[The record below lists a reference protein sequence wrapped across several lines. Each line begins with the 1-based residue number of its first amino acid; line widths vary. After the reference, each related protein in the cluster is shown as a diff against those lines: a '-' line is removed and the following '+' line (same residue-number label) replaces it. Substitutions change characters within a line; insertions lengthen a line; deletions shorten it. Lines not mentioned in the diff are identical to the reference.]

1 MEYIAIPL
9 NALMALCYNWTGSY
23 LMAIIVFT
31 LLTKVIL
38 FPISCWMQRESIK
51 MVQLTPDLNALKVKY
66 YGDKDTVA
74 EETQKIYKQKKYH
87 PIASTIPMIIQLVLL
102 MGVIAAVKA
111 MLGGDTTSIYAQI
124 PSQLGGVS
132 LLMPVAAG
140 VAALLLG
147 VGQNKLNPLQKE
159 QSKREQW
166 MTNGLSI
173 LISLSLGAFVT
184 VGVCVYW
191 IASNLFSILNQAALN
206 LVIRPAKYIDYDALH
221 KSQKE
226 LESINAMSAGVSKE
240 DKKREKADYKR
251 FFSVANKHL
260 VFYSESSG
268 FYKYYRATIAY
279 LLSHTNI
286 IVHYVTSDP
295 ADQVFEVA
303 KTQPR
308 IRPYYIGE
316 KKLITL
322 FMKMDA
328 DMVIMTMP
336 DLQNFHIKRSY
347 VRKDVEY
354 VYVPHG
360 LDSLNL
366 TMRTGSV
373 DHYDA
378 VLCVGPNQK
387 EEIRKTEEV
396 YNLPSKK
403 LVECGY
409 MLLDDMR
416 AGFSEK
422 VNCSERPVILIAPSW
437 QEANIMDSCID
448 ELLTSLRHT
457 GYRIIVRPH
466 PQYVKHREAQLNDLK
481 ARYAGTPQVEIQT
494 DFASN
499 STVFRADLLI
509 TDWSG
514 IAYEYAYTTCRP
526 VLFVNTPMKVMNP
539 EYERIGV
546 VPINISI
553 RKEIGREIALEDV
566 GQVNTVVEEMIARR
580 GEYQERIRKLA
591 CQNVYNLGQSAQCSA
606 KFILS
611 ELNKKKGN
619 TQSAGASE
627 KV

>member
-1 MEYIAIPL
+1 MDYITIPL
-9 NALMALCYNWTGSY
+9 NALMALCYSWTGSY
-23 LMAIIVFT
+23 LLAIVVFT

-51 MVQLTPDLNALKVKY
+51 MVQLTPDLNALKIRY
-66 YGDKDTVA
+66 YGDKDTIA
-74 EETQKIYKQKKYH
+74 EETQKLYKQKKYH
-87 PIASTIPMIIQLVLL
+87 PIASTIPMVIQLVLL

-147 VGQNKLNPLQKE
+147 IGQNKLNPLQKE

-191 IASNLFSILNQAALN
+191 IASNIFSILNQAALN

-221 KSQKE
+221 ESQKE

-295 ADQVFEVA
+295 ADQIFEVA
-303 KTQPR
+303 KNQSR

-328 DMVIMTMP
+328 DIVIMTMP

-387 EEIRKTEEV
+387 EEIKKTEEV
-396 YNLPSKK
+396 YNLPPKK

-422 VNCSERPVILIAPSW
+422 ADCSEQPVILIAPSW

-448 ELLTSLRHT
+448 ELLTSLQYT
-457 GYRIIVRPH
+457 GYHIVVRPH

-494 DFASN
+494 NFASN
-499 STVFRADLLI
+499 STVFQADLLI

-553 RKEIGREIALEDV
+553 RKEIGREIEPEDA
-566 GQVNTVVEEMIARR
+566 GQANIVVEEMIARR
-580 GEYQERIRKLA
+580 GEYQERIRNLA
-591 CQNVYNLGQSAQCSA
+591 CQNVYNLGQSAQCSG

-611 ELNKKKGN
+611 ELNKKRLD
-619 TQSAGASE
+619 T
-627 KV
+627 

>member
-51 MVQLTPDLNALKVKY
+51 MVQLTPDLNALKIKY

-74 EETQKIYKQKKYH
+74 EETQKLYKQKKYH

-132 LLMPVAAG
+132 LLMPVVAG

-147 VGQNKLNPLQKE
+147 IGQNKLNPLQKE

-448 ELLTSLRHT
+448 ELLTSLRRT

-553 RKEIGREIALEDV
+553 RKEIGREIEPEDV
-566 GQVNTVVEEMIARR
+566 GQANTVVEEMIARR

-591 CQNVYNLGQSAQCSA
+591 CQNVYNLGQSAQCSG

-619 TQSAGASE
+619 AQSAGASE
-627 KV
+627 KG

>member
-1 MEYIAIPL
+1 
-9 NALMALCYNWTGSY
+9 MALCYSWTGSY
-23 LMAIIVFT
+23 LLAIVVFT

-51 MVQLTPDLNALKVKY
+51 MVQLIPDLNALKIKH
-66 YGDKDTVA
+66 YGDKDTIA
-74 EETQKIYKQKKYH
+74 EETQKLYKQKKYH
-87 PIASTIPMIIQLVLL
+87 PIASTIPMVIQLVLL

-147 VGQNKLNPLQKE
+147 IGQNKLNPLQKE

-184 VGVCVYW
+184 VGVCAYW
-191 IASNLFSILNQAALN
+191 IASNIFSILNQAALN

-221 KSQKE
+221 ESQKE

-295 ADQVFEVA
+295 ADQIFEVA
-303 KTQPR
+303 KNQSR

-387 EEIRKTEEV
+387 EEIKKTEEV
-396 YNLPSKK
+396 YNLPPKK

-422 VNCSERPVILIAPSW
+422 ADCSEQPVILIAPSW

-448 ELLTSLRHT
+448 ELLTSLQYT
-457 GYRIIVRPH
+457 GYHIVVRPH

-481 ARYAGTPQVEIQT
+481 VRYAGTPQVEIQT
-494 DFASN
+494 NFASN
-499 STVFRADLLI
+499 STVFQADLLI

-553 RKEIGREIALEDV
+553 RKEIGREIEPEDA
-566 GQVNTVVEEMIARR
+566 GQANIVVEEMVARR

-591 CQNVYNLGQSAQCSA
+591 CQNVYNLGQSAQCSG

-611 ELNKKKGN
+611 ELNKKRLD
-619 TQSAGASE
+619 T
-627 KV
+627 

>member
-1 MEYIAIPL
+1 MDYITIPL
-9 NALMALCYNWTGSY
+9 NALMALCYSWTGSY
-23 LMAIIVFT
+23 LLAIVVFT

-51 MVQLTPDLNALKVKY
+51 MVQLIPDLNALKIKH
-66 YGDKDTVA
+66 YGDKDTIA
-74 EETQKIYKQKKYH
+74 EETQKLYKQKKYH
-87 PIASTIPMIIQLVLL
+87 PIASTIPMVIQLVLL

-147 VGQNKLNPLQKE
+147 IGQNRLNPLQKE

-184 VGVCVYW
+184 VGVCAYW
-191 IASNLFSILNQAALN
+191 IASNIFSILNQAALN

-221 KSQKE
+221 ESQKE

-295 ADQVFEVA
+295 ADQIFEVA
-303 KTQPR
+303 KNQSR

-387 EEIRKTEEV
+387 EEIKKTEEV
-396 YNLPSKK
+396 YNLPPKK

-422 VNCSERPVILIAPSW
+422 ADCSEQPVILIAPSW

-448 ELLTSLRHT
+448 ELLTSLQYT
-457 GYRIIVRPH
+457 GYHIVVRPH

-494 DFASN
+494 NFASN
-499 STVFRADLLI
+499 STVFQADLLI

-553 RKEIGREIALEDV
+553 RKEIGREIEPEDA
-566 GQVNTVVEEMIARR
+566 GQANIVVEEMVARR

-591 CQNVYNLGQSAQCSA
+591 CQNVYNLGQSAQCSG

-611 ELNKKKGN
+611 ELNKKRLD
-619 TQSAGASE
+619 T
-627 KV
+627 

>member
-1 MEYIAIPL
+1 MDYITIPL
-9 NALMALCYNWTGSY
+9 NALMALCYSWTGSY
-23 LMAIIVFT
+23 LLAIVVFT

-51 MVQLTPDLNALKVKY
+51 MVQLTPDLNALKIKY
-66 YGDKDTVA
+66 YGDKDTIA
-74 EETQKIYKQKKYH
+74 EETQKLYKQKKYH
-87 PIASTIPMIIQLVLL
+87 PIASTIPMVIQLVLL

-140 VAALLLG
+140 VAAWMLG
-147 VGQNKLNPLQKE
+147 IGQNKLNPLQKE

-184 VGVCVYW
+184 VGVCAYW
-191 IASNLFSILNQAALN
+191 IASNIFSILNQAALN

-221 KSQKE
+221 ESQKE

-268 FYKYYRATIAY
+268 FYKYYRATIEY
-279 LLSHTNI
+279 LITHSNVI
-286 IVHYVTSDP
+286 IHYVTSDP
-295 ADQVFEVA
+295 GDQIFKVA

-328 DMVIMTMP
+328 DIVVMTMP

-387 EEIRKTEEV
+387 EEIKKTEEV
-396 YNLPSKK
+396 YNLPPKK

-422 VNCSERPVILIAPSW
+422 ADCSEQPVILIAPSW

-448 ELLTSLRHT
+448 ELLTSLQYT
-457 GYRIIVRPH
+457 GYHIVVRPH

-494 DFASN
+494 NFASN
-499 STVFRADLLI
+499 STVFQADLLI

-553 RKEIGREIALEDV
+553 RKEIGREIEPEDA
-566 GQVNTVVEEMIARR
+566 GQANIVVEEMVARR

-591 CQNVYNLGQSAQCSA
+591 CQNVYNLGQSAQCSG

-611 ELNKKKGN
+611 ELNKKRLD
-619 TQSAGASE
+619 T
-627 KV
+627 

>member
-1 MEYIAIPL
+1 MHYITIPL
-9 NALMALCYNWTGSY
+9 NALMALCYSWTGSY
-23 LMAIIVFT
+23 LWAIVVFT

-51 MVQLTPDLNALKVKY
+51 MVQMMPELNALKIKY
-66 YGDKDTVA
+66 YGDKDTIA
-74 EETQKIYKQKKYH
+74 EETQKLYKQKKYH
-87 PIASTIPMIIQLVLL
+87 PIASTIPMLIQLVLL

-147 VGQNKLNPLQKE
+147 IGQNKLNPLQKE

-184 VGVCVYW
+184 VGVCAYW
-191 IASNLFSILNQAALN
+191 IASNIFSILNQAALN

-221 KSQKE
+221 ESQKE
-226 LESINAMSAGVSKE
+226 LESINAMSSGVSKE
-240 DKKREKADYKR
+240 DKKREKADYKC

-295 ADQVFEVA
+295 ADQIFEVA
-303 KTQPR
+303 KSQSR

-387 EEIRKTEEV
+387 EEIKKTEEV
-396 YNLPSKK
+396 YNLPPKK

-416 AGFSEK
+416 TGFSEK
-422 VNCSERPVILIAPSW
+422 ADCSEQSVILIAPSW

-448 ELLTSLRHT
+448 ELLTSLQYT
-457 GYRIIVRPH
+457 GYRIVVRPH

-481 ARYAGTPQVEIQT
+481 ARYAGAPQVEILT
-494 DFASN
+494 NFASN
-499 STVFRADLLI
+499 STVFQADLLI

-553 RKEIGREIALEDV
+553 RKEIGREIEPDDA
-566 GQVNTVVEEMIARR
+566 GQANIVVEEMVARR
-580 GEYQERIRKLA
+580 GEYQERIRNLA
-591 CQNVYNLGQSAQCSA
+591 CQNVYNLGQSAQCSG

-611 ELNKKKGN
+611 ELNKKRLD
-619 TQSAGASE
+619 T
-627 KV
+627 

>member
-1 MEYIAIPL
+1 MDYITIPL
-9 NALMALCYNWTGSY
+9 NALMALCYSWTGSY
-23 LMAIIVFT
+23 LLAIIVFT

-38 FPISCWMQRESIK
+38 FPVSCWMQRESIK
-51 MVQLTPDLNALKVKY
+51 MVQLTPDLNALKIKY
-66 YGDKDTVA
+66 YGDKDTIA
-74 EETQKIYKQKKYH
+74 EETQKLYKQKKYH
-87 PIASTIPMIIQLVLL
+87 PIASTIPMVIQLVLL

-147 VGQNKLNPLQKE
+147 IGQNKLNPLQKE

-184 VGVCVYW
+184 VGVCAYW
-191 IASNLFSILNQAALN
+191 IASNIFSILNQAALN

-221 KSQKE
+221 ESQKE
-226 LESINAMSAGVSKE
+226 LENINAMSAGVSKE

-295 ADQVFEVA
+295 ADQIFEVA
-303 KTQPR
+303 KSQSR

-354 VYVPHG
+354 IYVPHG

-387 EEIRKTEEV
+387 EEIKKTEEV
-396 YNLPSKK
+396 YNLPPKK

-416 AGFSEK
+416 TGFSEK
-422 VNCSERPVILIAPSW
+422 ADCSEQSVILIAPSW

-448 ELLTSLRHT
+448 ELLTSLQYT
-457 GYRIIVRPH
+457 GYHIVVRPH

-481 ARYAGTPQVEIQT
+481 ARYAGAPQVEIQT
-494 DFASN
+494 NFASN
-499 STVFRADLLI
+499 STVFQADLLI

-553 RKEIGREIALEDV
+553 RKEIGREIEPDDA
-566 GQVNTVVEEMIARR
+566 GQANIVVEEMVARR
-580 GEYQERIRKLA
+580 GEYQERIRNLA
-591 CQNVYNLGQSAQCSA
+591 CQNVYNLGQSAQCSG

-611 ELNKKKGN
+611 ELNKKRLD
-619 TQSAGASE
+619 T
-627 KV
+627 

>member
-1 MEYIAIPL
+1 MDYITIPL
-9 NALMALCYNWTGSY
+9 NALMALCYSWTGSY
-23 LMAIIVFT
+23 LLAIVVFT

-51 MVQLTPDLNALKVKY
+51 MVQLTPDLNALKIKY
-66 YGDKDTVA
+66 YGDKDTIA
-74 EETQKIYKQKKYH
+74 EETQKLYKQKKYH
-87 PIASTIPMIIQLVLL
+87 PIASTIPMVIQLVLL

-140 VAALLLG
+140 VAAWMLG

-184 VGVCVYW
+184 VGVCAYW

-295 ADQVFEVA
+295 ADQIFEVA
-303 KTQPR
+303 KNQSR

-387 EEIRKTEEV
+387 EEIKKTEEV
-396 YNLPSKK
+396 YNLPPKK

-422 VNCSERPVILIAPSW
+422 ADCSEQPVILIAPSW

-448 ELLTSLRHT
+448 ELLTSLQYT
-457 GYRIIVRPH
+457 GYHIVVRPH

-481 ARYAGTPQVEIQT
+481 ARYAGTTQVEIQT
-494 DFASN
+494 NFASN
-499 STVFRADLLI
+499 STVFQADLLI

-553 RKEIGREIALEDV
+553 RKEIGREIKPEDA
-566 GQVNTVVEEMIARR
+566 GQANIVVEEMIARR

-591 CQNVYNLGQSAQCSA
+591 CQNVYNLGQSAQCSG

-611 ELNKKKGN
+611 ELNKKRLD
-619 TQSAGASE
+619 T
-627 KV
+627 

>member
-1 MEYIAIPL
+1 MDYITIPL
-9 NALMALCYNWTGSY
+9 NALMALCYSWTGSY
-23 LMAIIVFT
+23 LLAIVVFT

-38 FPISCWMQRESIK
+38 FPVSCWMQRESIK
-51 MVQLTPDLNALKVKY
+51 MVQLTPDLNALKIKY
-66 YGDKDTVA
+66 YGDKDTIA
-74 EETQKIYKQKKYH
+74 EETQKLYKQKKYH
-87 PIASTIPMIIQLVLL
+87 PIASTIPMVIQLVLL

-147 VGQNKLNPLQKE
+147 IGQNKLNPLQKE

-191 IASNLFSILNQAALN
+191 IASNLFTILNQAALN

-295 ADQVFEVA
+295 ADQIFEVA
-303 KTQPR
+303 KNQSR

-387 EEIRKTEEV
+387 EEIKKTEEV
-396 YNLPSKK
+396 YNLPPKK

-422 VNCSERPVILIAPSW
+422 ADCSEQPVILIAPSW

-448 ELLTSLRHT
+448 ELLTSLQYT
-457 GYRIIVRPH
+457 GYHIVVRPH

-494 DFASN
+494 NFASN
-499 STVFRADLLI
+499 STVFQADLLI

-553 RKEIGREIALEDV
+553 RKEIGREIKPEDA
-566 GQVNTVVEEMIARR
+566 GQANIVVEEMIARR
-580 GEYQERIRKLA
+580 GEYQGRIRNLA
-591 CQNVYNLGQSAQCSA
+591 CQNVYNLGQSAQCSG

-611 ELNKKKGN
+611 ELNKKRLD
-619 TQSAGASE
+619 T
-627 KV
+627 

>member
-1 MEYIAIPL
+1 MDYITIPL
-9 NALMALCYNWTGSY
+9 NALMALCYSWTGSY
-23 LMAIIVFT
+23 LLAIIVFT

-38 FPISCWMQRESIK
+38 FPVSCWMQRESIK
-51 MVQLTPDLNALKVKY
+51 MVQLTPDLNALKIKY
-66 YGDKDTVA
+66 YGDKDTIA
-74 EETQKIYKQKKYH
+74 EETQKLYKQKKYH
-87 PIASTIPMIIQLVLL
+87 PIASTIPMVIQLVLL

-140 VAALLLG
+140 VAAWMLG

-226 LESINAMSAGVSKE
+226 LESINAMSSGVSKE

-295 ADQVFEVA
+295 ADQIFEIA
-303 KTQPR
+303 KNQSR

-387 EEIRKTEEV
+387 EEIKKTEEV
-396 YNLPSKK
+396 YNLPPKK

-422 VNCSERPVILIAPSW
+422 ADCSEQPVILIAPSW

-448 ELLTSLRHT
+448 ELLTSLQYT
-457 GYRIIVRPH
+457 GYHIVVRPH

-494 DFASN
+494 NFASN
-499 STVFRADLLI
+499 STVFQADLLI

-553 RKEIGREIALEDV
+553 RKEIGREIEPEDA
-566 GQVNTVVEEMIARR
+566 GQVNIVVEEMIAQR

-591 CQNVYNLGQSAQCSA
+591 CQNVYNLGQSAQCSGR
-606 KFILS
+606 FILS
-611 ELNKKKGN
+611 ELNKKRLD
-619 TQSAGASE
+619 T
-627 KV
+627 

>member
-51 MVQLTPDLNALKVKY
+51 MVQLTPDLNALKIKY

-74 EETQKIYKQKKYH
+74 EETQKLYKQKKYH

-147 VGQNKLNPLQKE
+147 IGQNKLNPLQKE

-295 ADQVFEVA
+295 AGQDPA
-303 KTQPR
+303 
-308 IRPYYIGE
+308 PYPSLLHRGE
-316 KKLITL
+316 E
-322 FMKMDA
+322 A
-328 DMVIMTMP
+328 YHVIYE
-336 DLQNFHIKRSY
+336 D
-347 VRKDVEY
+347 
-354 VYVPHG
+354 G
-360 LDSLNL
+360 
-366 TMRTGSV
+366 
-373 DHYDA
+373 
-378 VLCVGPNQK
+378 
-387 EEIRKTEEV
+387 
-396 YNLPSKK
+396 
-403 LVECGY
+403 CGY
-409 MLLDDMR
+409 GDYDD
-416 AGFSEK
+416 AGSTEF
-422 VNCSERPVILIAPSW
+422 PYQA
-437 QEANIMDSCID
+437 
-448 ELLTSLRHT
+448 EL
-457 GYRIIVRPH
+457 
-466 PQYVKHREAQLNDLK
+466 
-481 ARYAGTPQVEIQT
+481 
-494 DFASN
+494 
-499 STVFRADLLI
+499 
-509 TDWSG
+509 
-514 IAYEYAYTTCRP
+514 C
-526 VLFVNTPMKVMNP
+526 
-539 EYERIGV
+539 
-546 VPINISI
+546 
-553 RKEIGREIALEDV
+553 
-566 GQVNTVVEEMIARR
+566 
-580 GEYQERIRKLA
+580 
-591 CQNVYNLGQSAQCSA
+591 
-606 KFILS
+606 
-611 ELNKKKGN
+611 
-619 TQSAGASE
+619 
-627 KV
+627 

>member
-1 MEYIAIPL
+1 MDYITIPL
-9 NALMALCYNWTGSY
+9 NALMALCYSWTGSY
-23 LMAIIVFT
+23 LLAIVVFT

-51 MVQLTPDLNALKVKY
+51 MVQLIPDLNALKIKH
-66 YGDKDTVA
+66 YGDKDTIA
-74 EETQKIYKQKKYH
+74 EETQKLYKQKKYH
-87 PIASTIPMIIQLVLL
+87 PIASTIPMVIQLVLL

-147 VGQNKLNPLQKE
+147 IGQNKLNPLQKE

-184 VGVCVYW
+184 VGVCAYW
-191 IASNLFSILNQAALN
+191 IASNIFSILNQAALN

-221 KSQKE
+221 ESQKE

-295 ADQVFEVA
+295 ADQIFEVA
-303 KTQPR
+303 KNQSR

-387 EEIRKTEEV
+387 EEIKKTEEV
-396 YNLPSKK
+396 YNLPPKK

-422 VNCSERPVILIAPSW
+422 ADCSEQPVILIAPSW

-448 ELLTSLRHT
+448 ELLTSLQYT
-457 GYRIIVRPH
+457 GYHIVVRPH

-481 ARYAGTPQVEIQT
+481 VRYAGTPQVEIQT
-494 DFASN
+494 NFASN
-499 STVFRADLLI
+499 STVFQADLLI

-553 RKEIGREIALEDV
+553 RKEIGREIEPEDA
-566 GQVNTVVEEMIARR
+566 GQANIVVEEMVARR

-591 CQNVYNLGQSAQCSA
+591 CQNVYNLGQSAQCSG

-611 ELNKKKGN
+611 ELNKKRLD
-619 TQSAGASE
+619 T
-627 KV
+627 

>member
-1 MEYIAIPL
+1 MHYITIPL
-9 NALMALCYNWTGSY
+9 NALMALCYSWTGSY
-23 LMAIIVFT
+23 LWAIVVFT

-51 MVQLTPDLNALKVKY
+51 MVQMMPELNALKIKY
-66 YGDKDTVA
+66 YGDKDTIA
-74 EETQKIYKQKKYH
+74 EETQKLYKQKKYH
-87 PIASTIPMIIQLVLL
+87 PIASTIPMLIQLVLL

-147 VGQNKLNPLQKE
+147 IGQNKLNPLQKE

-184 VGVCVYW
+184 VGVCAYW
-191 IASNLFSILNQAALN
+191 IASNIFSILNQAALN

-221 KSQKE
+221 EGQKE
-226 LESINAMSAGVSKE
+226 LENINAMSAGVSKE

-295 ADQVFEVA
+295 ADQIFEVA
-303 KTQPR
+303 KSQSR

-387 EEIRKTEEV
+387 EEIKKTEEV
-396 YNLPSKK
+396 YNLPPKK

-416 AGFSEK
+416 TGFSEK
-422 VNCSERPVILIAPSW
+422 ADCSEQSVILIAPSW

-448 ELLTSLRHT
+448 ELLTSLQYT
-457 GYRIIVRPH
+457 GYRIVVRPH

-481 ARYAGTPQVEIQT
+481 ARYAGAPQVEIQT
-494 DFASN
+494 NFASN
-499 STVFRADLLI
+499 STVFQADLLI

-553 RKEIGREIALEDV
+553 RKEIGREIEPDDA
-566 GQVNTVVEEMIARR
+566 GQANIVVEEMVARR
-580 GEYQERIRKLA
+580 GEYQERIRNLA
-591 CQNVYNLGQSAQCSA
+591 CQNVYNLGQSAQCSG

-611 ELNKKKGN
+611 ELNKKRLD
-619 TQSAGASE
+619 T
-627 KV
+627 

>member
-1 MEYIAIPL
+1 MDYITIPL
-9 NALMALCYNWTGSY
+9 NALMALCYSWTGSY
-23 LMAIIVFT
+23 LLAIIVFT

-38 FPISCWMQRESIK
+38 FPVSCWMQRESIK
-51 MVQLTPDLNALKVKY
+51 MVQLTPDLNALKIKY
-66 YGDKDTVA
+66 YGDKDTIA
-74 EETQKIYKQKKYH
+74 EETQKLYKQKKYH
-87 PIASTIPMIIQLVLL
+87 PIASTIPMVIQLVLL

-140 VAALLLG
+140 VAAWMLG
-147 VGQNKLNPLQKE
+147 IGQNKLNPLQKE

-184 VGVCVYW
+184 VGVCAYW
-191 IASNLFSILNQAALN
+191 IASNIFSILNQAALN

-221 KSQKE
+221 ESQKE

-268 FYKYYRATIAY
+268 FYKYYRATIEY
-279 LLSHTNI
+279 LITHSNVI
-286 IVHYVTSDP
+286 IHYVTSDP
-295 ADQVFEVA
+295 GDQIFKVA

-328 DMVIMTMP
+328 DIVVMTMP

-387 EEIRKTEEV
+387 EEIKKTEEV
-396 YNLPSKK
+396 YNLPPKK

-422 VNCSERPVILIAPSW
+422 ADCSEPPVILIAPSW

-448 ELLTSLRHT
+448 ELLTSLQYT
-457 GYRIIVRPH
+457 GYHIVVRPH

-494 DFASN
+494 NFASN
-499 STVFRADLLI
+499 STVFQADLLI

-553 RKEIGREIALEDV
+553 RKEIGREIEPEDA
-566 GQVNTVVEEMIARR
+566 GQANIVVEEMIARR

-591 CQNVYNLGQSAQCSA
+591 CQNVYNLGQSAQCSG

-611 ELNKKKGN
+611 ELNKKRLD
-619 TQSAGASE
+619 T
-627 KV
+627 

>member
-51 MVQLTPDLNALKVKY
+51 MVQLTPDLNALKIKY

-74 EETQKIYKQKKYH
+74 EETQKLYKQKKYH

-111 MLGGDTTSIYAQI
+111 MLGGDTASIYAQI

-132 LLMPVAAG
+132 LLMPVVAG

-147 VGQNKLNPLQKE
+147 IGQNKLNPLQKE

-303 KTQPR
+303 KNQSR

-328 DMVIMTMP
+328 DIVIMTMP

-387 EEIRKTEEV
+387 EEIKKTEEV
-396 YNLPSKK
+396 YNLPPKK

-422 VNCSERPVILIAPSW
+422 ADCSEQPVILIAPSW

-448 ELLTSLRHT
+448 ELLTSLQYT
-457 GYRIIVRPH
+457 GYHIVVRPH

-494 DFASN
+494 NFASN
-499 STVFRADLLI
+499 STVFQADLLI

-553 RKEIGREIALEDV
+553 RKEIGREIEPEDA
-566 GQVNTVVEEMIARR
+566 GQANIVVEEMIARR
-580 GEYQERIRKLA
+580 GEYQERIRNLA
-591 CQNVYNLGQSAQCSA
+591 CQNVYNLGQSAQCSG

-611 ELNKKKGN
+611 ELNKKRLD
-619 TQSAGASE
+619 T
-627 KV
+627 

>member
-1 MEYIAIPL
+1 MDYITIPL
-9 NALMALCYNWTGSY
+9 NALMALCYSWTGSY
-23 LMAIIVFT
+23 LLAIVVFT

-51 MVQLTPDLNALKVKY
+51 MVQLTPDLNALKIRY
-66 YGDKDTVA
+66 YGDKDTIA
-74 EETQKIYKQKKYH
+74 EETQKLYKQKKYH
-87 PIASTIPMIIQLVLL
+87 PIASTIPMVIQLVLL

-147 VGQNKLNPLQKE
+147 IGQNKLNPLQKE

-184 VGVCVYW
+184 VGVCAYW
-191 IASNLFSILNQAALN
+191 IASNIFSILNQAALN

-221 KSQKE
+221 ESQKE

-295 ADQVFEVA
+295 ADQIFEVA
-303 KTQPR
+303 KNQSR

-387 EEIRKTEEV
+387 EEIKKTEEV
-396 YNLPSKK
+396 YNLPPKK

-422 VNCSERPVILIAPSW
+422 ADCSEQPVVLIAPSW

-448 ELLTSLRHT
+448 ELLTSLQYT
-457 GYRIIVRPH
+457 GYHIVVRPH

-494 DFASN
+494 NFASN
-499 STVFRADLLI
+499 STVFQADLLI

-553 RKEIGREIALEDV
+553 RKEIGREIEPEDA
-566 GQVNTVVEEMIARR
+566 GQVNIVVEEMIAQR

-591 CQNVYNLGQSAQCSA
+591 CQNVYNLGQSAQCSG

-611 ELNKKKGN
+611 ELNKKRLD
-619 TQSAGASE
+619 T
-627 KV
+627 

>member
-1 MEYIAIPL
+1 MDYITIPL
-9 NALMALCYNWTGSY
+9 NALMALCYSWTGSY
-23 LMAIIVFT
+23 LLAIIVFT

-38 FPISCWMQRESIK
+38 FPVSCWMQRESIK
-51 MVQLTPDLNALKVKY
+51 MVQLTPDLNALKIKY
-66 YGDKDTVA
+66 YGDKDTIA
-74 EETQKIYKQKKYH
+74 EETQKLYKQKKYH
-87 PIASTIPMIIQLVLL
+87 PIASTIPMVIQLVLL

-111 MLGGDTTSIYAQI
+111 MLGGDTMSIYAQI
-124 PSQLGGVS
+124 PSQLGGAS

-140 VAALLLG
+140 VAAWMLG
-147 VGQNKLNPLQKE
+147 IGQNKLNPLQKE

-191 IASNLFSILNQAALN
+191 IASNIFSILNQAALN

-226 LESINAMSAGVSKE
+226 LESINAMSSGVSKE

-268 FYKYYRATIAY
+268 FYKYYRATIEY
-279 LLSHTNI
+279 LITHSNVI
-286 IVHYVTSDP
+286 IHYVTSDP
-295 ADQVFEVA
+295 GDQIFKVA
-303 KTQPR
+303 KMQPR

-387 EEIRKTEEV
+387 EEIKKTEEV
-396 YNLPSKK
+396 YNLPPKK

-416 AGFSEK
+416 AGFTDRIDCAEQ
-422 VNCSERPVILIAPSW
+422 PVILIAPSW

-448 ELLTSLRHT
+448 ALLCSLQRT
-457 GYRIIVRPH
+457 GAHIIVRPH
-466 PQYVKHREAQLNDLK
+466 PQYVKHREVQLRDLA
-481 ARYAGTPQVEIQT
+481 ARYEASSQVEIQT

-499 STVFRADLLI
+499 STVFQADLLI

-514 IAYEYAYTTCRP
+514 IAYEYAYTTYRP

-546 VPINISI
+546 VPMNISI
-553 RKEIGREIALEDV
+553 RKEIGREIDPNDAERADIV
-566 GQVNTVVEEMIARR
+566 AEEMLAQR
-580 GEYQERIRKLA
+580 ERYRETLKRLVF
-591 CQNVYNLGQSAQCSA
+591 QNVYNLGKSAQCSG
-606 KFILS
+606 KFILG
-611 ELNKKKGN
+611 ELSKKK
-619 TQSAGASE
+619 
-627 KV
+627 

>member
-1 MEYIAIPL
+1 MHYITIPL
-9 NALMALCYNWTGSY
+9 NALMALCYSWTGSY
-23 LMAIIVFT
+23 LWAIVVFT

-51 MVQLTPDLNALKVKY
+51 MVQMMPELNALKIKY
-66 YGDKDTVA
+66 YGDKDTIA
-74 EETQKIYKQKKYH
+74 EETQKLYKQKKYH
-87 PIASTIPMIIQLVLL
+87 PIASTIPMLIQLVLL

-147 VGQNKLNPLQKE
+147 IGQNKLNPLQKE

-184 VGVCVYW
+184 VGVCAYW
-191 IASNLFSILNQAALN
+191 IASNIFSILNQAALN

-221 KSQKE
+221 ESQKE
-226 LESINAMSAGVSKE
+226 LENINAMSAGVSKE

-295 ADQVFEVA
+295 ADQIFEVA
-303 KTQPR
+303 KSQSR

-387 EEIRKTEEV
+387 EEIKKTEEV
-396 YNLPSKK
+396 YNLPPKK

-416 AGFSEK
+416 TGFSEK
-422 VNCSERPVILIAPSW
+422 ADCSEQSVILIAPSW

-448 ELLTSLRHT
+448 ELLTSLQYT
-457 GYRIIVRPH
+457 GYRIVVRPH

-481 ARYAGTPQVEIQT
+481 ARYAGAPQVEIQT
-494 DFASN
+494 NFASN
-499 STVFRADLLI
+499 STVFQADLLI

-553 RKEIGREIALEDV
+553 RKEIGREIEPDDA
-566 GQVNTVVEEMIARR
+566 GQANIVVEEMVARR
-580 GEYQERIRKLA
+580 GEYQERIRNLA
-591 CQNVYNLGQSAQCSA
+591 CQNVYNLGQSAQCSG
-606 KFILS
+606 KFILN
-611 ELNKKKGN
+611 ELNKKRLD
-619 TQSAGASE
+619 T
-627 KV
+627 

>member
-1 MEYIAIPL
+1 MDYITIPL
-9 NALMALCYNWTGSY
+9 NALMALCYSWTGSY
-23 LMAIIVFT
+23 LLAIVVFT

-51 MVQLTPDLNALKVKY
+51 MVQLTPDLNALKIKY
-66 YGDKDTVA
+66 YGDKDTIA
-74 EETQKIYKQKKYH
+74 EETQKLYKQKKYH
-87 PIASTIPMIIQLVLL
+87 PIASTIPMVIQLVLL

-140 VAALLLG
+140 VAAWMLG

-226 LESINAMSAGVSKE
+226 LESINAMSSGVSKE

-295 ADQVFEVA
+295 ADQIFEVA
-303 KTQPR
+303 KNQSR

-387 EEIRKTEEV
+387 EEIKKTEEV
-396 YNLPSKK
+396 YNLPPKK

-422 VNCSERPVILIAPSW
+422 ADCSEQPVILIAPSW

-448 ELLTSLRHT
+448 ELLTSLQYT
-457 GYRIIVRPH
+457 GYHIVVRPH

-494 DFASN
+494 SFASN
-499 STVFRADLLI
+499 STVFQADLLI

-553 RKEIGREIALEDV
+553 RKEIGREIEPEDA
-566 GQVNTVVEEMIARR
+566 GQVNIVVEEMIAQR

-591 CQNVYNLGQSAQCSA
+591 CQNVYNLGQSAQCSGR
-606 KFILS
+606 FILS
-611 ELNKKKGN
+611 ELNKKRLD
-619 TQSAGASE
+619 T
-627 KV
+627 

>member
-1 MEYIAIPL
+1 MDYITIPL
-9 NALMALCYNWTGSY
+9 NALMALCYSWTGSY
-23 LMAIIVFT
+23 LLAIVVFT

-51 MVQLTPDLNALKVKY
+51 MVQLTPDLNALKIKY
-66 YGDKDTVA
+66 YGDKDTIA
-74 EETQKIYKQKKYH
+74 EETQKLYKQKKYH
-87 PIASTIPMIIQLVLL
+87 PIASTIPMVIQLVLL

-147 VGQNKLNPLQKE
+147 IGQNKLNPLQKE

-191 IASNLFSILNQAALN
+191 IASNIFSILNQAALN

-221 KSQKE
+221 ESQKE

-295 ADQVFEVA
+295 ADQIFEVA
-303 KTQPR
+303 KNQSR

-387 EEIRKTEEV
+387 EEIKKTEEV
-396 YNLPSKK
+396 YNLPPKK

-422 VNCSERPVILIAPSW
+422 ADCSEQPVVLIAPSW

-448 ELLTSLRHT
+448 ELLTSLQYT
-457 GYRIIVRPH
+457 GYHIVVRPH

-494 DFASN
+494 NFASN
-499 STVFRADLLI
+499 STVFQADLLI

-553 RKEIGREIALEDV
+553 RKEIGREIEPEDA
-566 GQVNTVVEEMIARR
+566 GQVNIVVEEMIAQR

-591 CQNVYNLGQSAQCSA
+591 CQNVYNLGQSAQCSG

-611 ELNKKKGN
+611 ELNKKRLD
-619 TQSAGASE
+619 T
-627 KV
+627 

>member
-1 MEYIAIPL
+1 MDYITIPL
-9 NALMALCYNWTGSY
+9 NALMALCYSWTGSY
-23 LMAIIVFT
+23 LLAIIVFT

-38 FPISCWMQRESIK
+38 FPVSCWMQRESIK
-51 MVQLTPDLNALKVKY
+51 MVQLTPDLNALKIKY
-66 YGDKDTVA
+66 YGDKDTIA
-74 EETQKIYKQKKYH
+74 EETQKLYKQKKYH
-87 PIASTIPMIIQLVLL
+87 PIASTIPMVIQLVLL

-140 VAALLLG
+140 VAAWMLG

-226 LESINAMSAGVSKE
+226 LESINAMSSGVSKE

-295 ADQVFEVA
+295 ADQIFEVA
-303 KTQPR
+303 KNQSR

-387 EEIRKTEEV
+387 EEIKKTEEV
-396 YNLPSKK
+396 YNLPPKK

-422 VNCSERPVILIAPSW
+422 ADCSEQPVILIAPSW

-448 ELLTSLRHT
+448 ELLTSLQYT
-457 GYRIIVRPH
+457 GYHIVVRPH

-494 DFASN
+494 NFASN
-499 STVFRADLLI
+499 STVFQADLLI

-553 RKEIGREIALEDV
+553 RKEIGREIEPEDA
-566 GQVNTVVEEMIARR
+566 GQVNIVVEEMIAQR

-591 CQNVYNLGQSAQCSA
+591 CQNVYNLGQSAQCSGR
-606 KFILS
+606 FILS
-611 ELNKKKGN
+611 ELNKKRLD
-619 TQSAGASE
+619 T
-627 KV
+627 

>member
-1 MEYIAIPL
+1 MDYITIPL
-9 NALMALCYNWTGSY
+9 NALMALCYSWTGSY
-23 LMAIIVFT
+23 LLAIIVFT

-38 FPISCWMQRESIK
+38 FPVSCWMQRESIK
-51 MVQLTPDLNALKVKY
+51 MVQLTPDLNALKIKY
-66 YGDKDTVA
+66 YGDKDTIA
-74 EETQKIYKQKKYH
+74 EETQKLYKQKKYH
-87 PIASTIPMIIQLVLL
+87 PIASTIPMVIQLVLL

-140 VAALLLG
+140 VAAWMLG
-147 VGQNKLNPLQKE
+147 IGQNKLNPLQKE

-184 VGVCVYW
+184 VGVCAYW
-191 IASNLFSILNQAALN
+191 IASNIFSILNQAALN

-268 FYKYYRATIAY
+268 FYKYYRATIEY
-279 LLSHTNI
+279 LITHSNVI
-286 IVHYVTSDP
+286 IHYVTSDP
-295 ADQVFEVA
+295 GDQIFKVA

-328 DMVIMTMP
+328 DIVVMTMP

-387 EEIRKTEEV
+387 EEIKKTEEV
-396 YNLPSKK
+396 YNLPPKK

-416 AGFSEK
+416 AGFLEK
-422 VNCSERPVILIAPSW
+422 ADCSEQPVILIAPSW

-448 ELLTSLRHT
+448 ELLTSLQYT
-457 GYRIIVRPH
+457 GYHIVVRPH

-494 DFASN
+494 NFASN
-499 STVFRADLLI
+499 STVFQADLLI

-553 RKEIGREIALEDV
+553 RKEIGREIEPEDA
-566 GQVNTVVEEMIARR
+566 GQANIVVEEMIARR
-580 GEYQERIRKLA
+580 GEYQERIRNLA
-591 CQNVYNLGQSAQCSA
+591 CQNVYNLGQSAQYSG

-611 ELNKKKGN
+611 ELNKKRLD
-619 TQSAGASE
+619 T
-627 KV
+627 

>member
-1 MEYIAIPL
+1 
-9 NALMALCYNWTGSY
+9 MALCYSWTGSY
-23 LMAIIVFT
+23 LLAIIVFT

-38 FPISCWMQRESIK
+38 FPVSCWMQRESIK
-51 MVQLTPDLNALKVKY
+51 MVQLTPDLNALKIKY
-66 YGDKDTVA
+66 YGDKDTIA
-74 EETQKIYKQKKYH
+74 EETQKLYKEKKYH
-87 PIASTIPMIIQLVLL
+87 PIASTIPMVIQLVLL

-124 PSQLGGVS
+124 PSQLGGAS

-140 VAALLLG
+140 VAAWMLG
-147 VGQNKLNPLQKE
+147 IGQNKLNPLQKE
-159 QSKREQW
+159 QSEREQW

-184 VGVCVYW
+184 VGVCAYW
-191 IASNLFSILNQAALN
+191 IASNIFSILNQAALN

-221 KSQKE
+221 ESQKE
-226 LESINAMSAGVSKE
+226 LESINAMSSGVSKE

-268 FYKYYRATIAY
+268 FYKYYRATIEY
-279 LLSHTNI
+279 LITHSNVI
-286 IVHYVTSDP
+286 IHYVTSDP
-295 ADQVFEVA
+295 GDQIFKVA

-387 EEIRKTEEV
+387 EEIKKTEEV

-422 VNCSERPVILIAPSW
+422 ADCSEQPVILIAPSW

-448 ELLTSLRHT
+448 ELLTSLQYT
-457 GYRIIVRPH
+457 GYHIVVRPH

-494 DFASN
+494 NFASN
-499 STVFRADLLI
+499 STVFQADLLI

-553 RKEIGREIALEDV
+553 RKEIGREIEPEDA
-566 GQVNTVVEEMIARR
+566 GQANIVVEEMIARR
-580 GEYQERIRKLA
+580 GEYQERIRNLA
-591 CQNVYNLGQSAQCSA
+591 CQNVYNLGQSAQCSG
-606 KFILS
+606 KFILG
-611 ELNKKKGN
+611 ELSKKK
-619 TQSAGASE
+619 
-627 KV
+627 

>member
-1 MEYIAIPL
+1 MDYITIPL
-9 NALMALCYNWTGSY
+9 NALMALCYSWTGSY
-23 LMAIIVFT
+23 LLAIVVFT

-51 MVQLTPDLNALKVKY
+51 MVQLTPDLNALKIRY
-66 YGDKDTVA
+66 YGDKDTIA
-74 EETQKIYKQKKYH
+74 EETQKLYKQKKYH
-87 PIASTIPMIIQLVLL
+87 PIASTIPMVIQLVLL

-147 VGQNKLNPLQKE
+147 IGQNKLNPLQKE

-191 IASNLFSILNQAALN
+191 IASNIFSILNQAALN

-221 KSQKE
+221 ESQKE

-295 ADQVFEVA
+295 ADQIFEVA
-303 KTQPR
+303 KNQSR

-316 KKLITL
+316 KRLITL

-387 EEIRKTEEV
+387 EEIKKTEEV
-396 YNLPSKK
+396 YNLPPKK

-422 VNCSERPVILIAPSW
+422 ADCSEQPVILIAPSW

-448 ELLTSLRHT
+448 ELLTSLQYT
-457 GYRIIVRPH
+457 GYHIVVRPH

-494 DFASN
+494 NFASN
-499 STVFRADLLI
+499 STVFQADLLI

-553 RKEIGREIALEDV
+553 RKEIGREIEPEDA
-566 GQVNTVVEEMIARR
+566 GQANIVVEEMVARR

-591 CQNVYNLGQSAQCSA
+591 CQNVYNLGQSAQCSG

-611 ELNKKKGN
+611 ELNKKRLD
-619 TQSAGASE
+619 T
-627 KV
+627 

>member
-1 MEYIAIPL
+1 MDYITIPL
-9 NALMALCYNWTGSY
+9 NALMALCYSWTGSY
-23 LMAIIVFT
+23 LLAIIVFT

-38 FPISCWMQRESIK
+38 FPVSCWMQRESIK
-51 MVQLTPDLNALKVKY
+51 MVQLTPDLNALKIKY
-66 YGDKDTVA
+66 YGDKDTIA
-74 EETQKIYKQKKYH
+74 EETQKLYKQKKYH
-87 PIASTIPMIIQLVLL
+87 PIASTIPMVIQLVLL

-147 VGQNKLNPLQKE
+147 IGQNKLNPLQKE

-191 IASNLFSILNQAALN
+191 IASNIFSILNQAALN

-221 KSQKE
+221 ESQKE

-295 ADQVFEVA
+295 ADQIFEVA
-303 KTQPR
+303 KNQSR

-387 EEIRKTEEV
+387 EEIKKTEEV
-396 YNLPSKK
+396 YNLPPKK

-422 VNCSERPVILIAPSW
+422 ADCSEQPVILIAPSW

-448 ELLTSLRHT
+448 ELLTSLQYT
-457 GYRIIVRPH
+457 GYHIVVRPH

-494 DFASN
+494 NFASN
-499 STVFRADLLI
+499 STVFQADLLI

-553 RKEIGREIALEDV
+553 RKEIGREIEPEDA
-566 GQVNTVVEEMIARR
+566 GQANIVVEEMVARR
-580 GEYQERIRKLA
+580 GEYQERIRNLA
-591 CQNVYNLGQSAQCSA
+591 CQNVYNLGQSAQCSGT
-606 KFILS
+606 FILS
-611 ELNKKKGN
+611 ELNKKRLD
-619 TQSAGASE
+619 T
-627 KV
+627 

>member
-1 MEYIAIPL
+1 MDYITIPL
-9 NALMALCYNWTGSY
+9 NALMALYYSWTGSY
-23 LMAIIVFT
+23 LLAIVVFT

-51 MVQLTPDLNALKVKY
+51 MVQLTPDLNALKIKY
-66 YGDKDTVA
+66 YGDKDTIA
-74 EETQKIYKQKKYH
+74 EETQKLYKQKKYH
-87 PIASTIPMIIQLVLL
+87 PIASTIPMVIQLVLL

-140 VAALLLG
+140 VAAWMLG

-191 IASNLFSILNQAALN
+191 IASNIFSILNQAALN

-221 KSQKE
+221 ESQKE

-268 FYKYYRATIAY
+268 FYKYFRATIEY
-279 LLSHTNI
+279 LITHSNVI
-286 IVHYVTSDP
+286 IHYVTSDP
-295 ADQVFEVA
+295 GDQIFKVA

-328 DMVIMTMP
+328 DIVVMTMP

-387 EEIRKTEEV
+387 EEIKKTEEV
-396 YNLPSKK
+396 YNLPPKK

-422 VNCSERPVILIAPSW
+422 ADCSEQPVILIAPSW

-448 ELLTSLRHT
+448 ELLTSLQYT
-457 GYRIIVRPH
+457 GYHIVVRPH

-494 DFASN
+494 NFASN
-499 STVFRADLLI
+499 STVFQADLLI

-553 RKEIGREIALEDV
+553 RKEIGREIKPEDA
-566 GQVNTVVEEMIARR
+566 GQANIVVEEMIARR

-591 CQNVYNLGQSAQCSA
+591 CQNVYNLGQSAQCSG

-611 ELNKKKGN
+611 ELNKKRLD
-619 TQSAGASE
+619 T
-627 KV
+627 

>member
-1 MEYIAIPL
+1 MDYITIPL
-9 NALMALCYNWTGSY
+9 NALMALCYSWTGSY
-23 LMAIIVFT
+23 LLAIVVFT

-51 MVQLTPDLNALKVKY
+51 MVQLTPDLNALKIKY
-66 YGDKDTVA
+66 YGDKDTIA
-74 EETQKIYKQKKYH
+74 EETQKLYKQKKYH
-87 PIASTIPMIIQLVLL
+87 PIASTIPMVIQLVLL

-140 VAALLLG
+140 VAAWMLG

-226 LESINAMSAGVSKE
+226 LESINAMSSGVSKE

-295 ADQVFEVA
+295 ADQIFEVA
-303 KTQPR
+303 KNQSR

-387 EEIRKTEEV
+387 EEIKKTEEV
-396 YNLPSKK
+396 YNLPPKK

-422 VNCSERPVILIAPSW
+422 ADCSEQPVILIAPSW

-448 ELLTSLRHT
+448 ELLTSLQYT
-457 GYRIIVRPH
+457 GYHIVVRPH

-494 DFASN
+494 NFASN
-499 STVFRADLLI
+499 STVFQADLLI

-553 RKEIGREIALEDV
+553 RKEIGREIEPEDA
-566 GQVNTVVEEMIARR
+566 GQVNIVVEEMIAQR

-591 CQNVYNLGQSAQCSA
+591 CQNVYNLGQSAQCSGR
-606 KFILS
+606 FILS
-611 ELNKKKGN
+611 ELNKKRLD
-619 TQSAGASE
+619 T
-627 KV
+627 

>member
-1 MEYIAIPL
+1 MDYITIPL
-9 NALMALCYNWTGSY
+9 NALMALCYSWTGSY
-23 LMAIIVFT
+23 LLAIVVFT

-51 MVQLTPDLNALKVKY
+51 MVQLTPDLNALKIRY
-66 YGDKDTVA
+66 YGDKDTIA
-74 EETQKIYKQKKYH
+74 EETQKLYKQKKYH
-87 PIASTIPMIIQLVLL
+87 PIASTIPMVIQLVLL

-147 VGQNKLNPLQKE
+147 IGQNKLNPLQKE

-191 IASNLFSILNQAALN
+191 IASNIFSILNQAALN

-221 KSQKE
+221 ESQKE

-295 ADQVFEVA
+295 ADQIFEVA
-303 KTQPR
+303 KNQSR

-387 EEIRKTEEV
+387 EEIKKTEEV
-396 YNLPSKK
+396 YNLPPKK

-422 VNCSERPVILIAPSW
+422 ADCSEQPVILIAPSW

-448 ELLTSLRHT
+448 ELLTSLQYT
-457 GYRIIVRPH
+457 GYHIVVRPH

-494 DFASN
+494 NFASN
-499 STVFRADLLI
+499 STVFQADLLI

-553 RKEIGREIALEDV
+553 RKEIGREIKPEDA
-566 GQVNTVVEEMIARR
+566 GQANIVVEEMIARR
-580 GEYQERIRKLA
+580 GEYQERIRNLA
-591 CQNVYNLGQSAQCSA
+591 CQNVYNLGQSAQCSG

-611 ELNKKKGN
+611 ELNKKRLD
-619 TQSAGASE
+619 T
-627 KV
+627 

>member
-1 MEYIAIPL
+1 MHYITIPL
-9 NALMALCYNWTGSY
+9 NALMALCYSWTGSY
-23 LMAIIVFT
+23 LWAIVVFT

-51 MVQLTPDLNALKVKY
+51 MVQMMPELNALKIKY
-66 YGDKDTVA
+66 YGDKDTIA
-74 EETQKIYKQKKYH
+74 EETQKLYKQKKYH
-87 PIASTIPMIIQLVLL
+87 PIASTIPMLIQLVLL

-147 VGQNKLNPLQKE
+147 IGQNKLNPLQKE

-184 VGVCVYW
+184 VGVCAYW
-191 IASNLFSILNQAALN
+191 IASNIFSILNQAALN

-221 KSQKE
+221 ESQKE
-226 LESINAMSAGVSKE
+226 LENINAMSAGVSKE

-295 ADQVFEVA
+295 ADQIFEVA
-303 KTQPR
+303 KSQPR

-387 EEIRKTEEV
+387 EEIKKTEEV
-396 YNLPSKK
+396 YNLPPKK

-416 AGFSEK
+416 TGFSEK
-422 VNCSERPVILIAPSW
+422 ADCSEQSVILIAPSW

-448 ELLTSLRHT
+448 ELLTSLQYT
-457 GYRIIVRPH
+457 GYRIVVRPH

-481 ARYAGTPQVEIQT
+481 ARYAGAPQVEIQT
-494 DFASN
+494 NFASN
-499 STVFRADLLI
+499 STVFQADLLI

-553 RKEIGREIALEDV
+553 RKEIGREIEPDDA
-566 GQVNTVVEEMIARR
+566 GQANIVVEEMVARR
-580 GEYQERIRKLA
+580 GEYQERIRNLA
-591 CQNVYNLGQSAQCSA
+591 CQNVYNLGQSAQCSG

-611 ELNKKKGN
+611 ELNKKRLD
-619 TQSAGASE
+619 T
-627 KV
+627 

>member
-1 MEYIAIPL
+1 MDYITIPL
-9 NALMALCYNWTGSY
+9 NALMALCYSWTGSY
-23 LMAIIVFT
+23 LLAIIVFT

-38 FPISCWMQRESIK
+38 FPVSCWMQRESIK
-51 MVQLTPDLNALKVKY
+51 MVQLTPDLNALKIKY
-66 YGDKDTVA
+66 YGDKDTIA
-74 EETQKIYKQKKYH
+74 EETQKLYKQKKYH
-87 PIASTIPMIIQLVLL
+87 PIASTIPMVIQLVLL

-140 VAALLLG
+140 VAAWMLG
-147 VGQNKLNPLQKE
+147 IGQNKLNPLQKE

-184 VGVCVYW
+184 VGVCAYW
-191 IASNLFSILNQAALN
+191 IASNIFSILNQAALN

-221 KSQKE
+221 ESQKE

-268 FYKYYRATIAY
+268 FYKYYRATIEY
-279 LLSHTNI
+279 LITHSNVI
-286 IVHYVTSDP
+286 IHYVTSDP
-295 ADQVFEVA
+295 GDQIFKVA

-328 DMVIMTMP
+328 DIVVMTMP

-387 EEIRKTEEV
+387 EEIKKTEEV
-396 YNLPSKK
+396 YNLPPKK

-422 VNCSERPVILIAPSW
+422 ADCSEPPVILIAPSW

-448 ELLTSLRHT
+448 ELLTSLQYT
-457 GYRIIVRPH
+457 GYHIVVRPH

-494 DFASN
+494 NFASN
-499 STVFRADLLI
+499 STVFQADLLI

-546 VPINISI
+546 VPMNIST
-553 RKEIGREIALEDV
+553 RKEIGREIDPNDAERADI
-566 GQVNTVVEEMIARR
+566 VVEEMLA
-580 GEYQERIRKLA
+580 QHERYRETLKRLA
-591 CQNVYNLGQSAQCSA
+591 YQNVYNLGKSAQCSG
-606 KFILS
+606 KFILG
-611 ELNKKKGN
+611 ELSKKK
-619 TQSAGASE
+619 
-627 KV
+627 

>member
-1 MEYIAIPL
+1 MDYITIPL
-9 NALMALCYNWTGSY
+9 NALMALCYSWTGSY
-23 LMAIIVFT
+23 LLAIVVFT

-51 MVQLTPDLNALKVKY
+51 MVQLTPDLNALKIKY
-66 YGDKDTVA
+66 YGDKDTIA
-74 EETQKIYKQKKYH
+74 EETQKLYKQKKYH
-87 PIASTIPMIIQLVLL
+87 PIASTIPMVIQLVLL

-140 VAALLLG
+140 VAAWMLG
-147 VGQNKLNPLQKE
+147 IGQNKLNPLQKE

-184 VGVCVYW
+184 VGVCAYW
-191 IASNLFSILNQAALN
+191 IASNIFSILNQAALN
-206 LVIRPAKYIDYDALH
+206 LVIRPAKYIDYEALH
-221 KSQKE
+221 ESQKE

-268 FYKYYRATIAY
+268 FYKYYRATIEY
-279 LLSHTNI
+279 LITHSNVI
-286 IVHYVTSDP
+286 IHYVTSDP
-295 ADQVFEVA
+295 GDQIFNVA

-387 EEIRKTEEV
+387 EEIKKTEEV
-396 YNLPSKK
+396 YNLPPKK

-422 VNCSERPVILIAPSW
+422 ADCSEQPVILIAPSW

-448 ELLTSLRHT
+448 ELLTSLQYT
-457 GYRIIVRPH
+457 GYHIVVRPH

-494 DFASN
+494 NFASN
-499 STVFRADLLI
+499 STVFQADLLI

-553 RKEIGREIALEDV
+553 RKEIGREIKPEDA
-566 GQVNTVVEEMIARR
+566 GQANIVVEEMIARR

-591 CQNVYNLGQSAQCSA
+591 CQNVYNLGQSAQCSG

-611 ELNKKKGN
+611 KLNKKRLD
-619 TQSAGASE
+619 T
-627 KV
+627 

>member
-1 MEYIAIPL
+1 MDYITIPL
-9 NALMALCYNWTGSY
+9 NALMALCYSWTGSY
-23 LMAIIVFT
+23 LLAIVVFT

-51 MVQLTPDLNALKVKY
+51 MVQLTPDLNALKIKY
-66 YGDKDTVA
+66 YGDKDTIA
-74 EETQKIYKQKKYH
+74 EETQKLYKQKKYH
-87 PIASTIPMIIQLVLL
+87 PIASTIPMVIQLVLL

-147 VGQNKLNPLQKE
+147 IGQNKLNPLQKE
-159 QSKREQW
+159 QSKCEQW
-166 MTNGLSI
+166 LTNGLSI

-191 IASNLFSILNQAALN
+191 IASNIFSILNQAALN

-221 KSQKE
+221 ESQKE
-226 LESINAMSAGVSKE
+226 LENINAMSAGVSKE

-295 ADQVFEVA
+295 ADQIFEVA
-303 KTQPR
+303 KTQSR

-378 VLCVGPNQK
+378 VLCVGSNQK
-387 EEIRKTEEV
+387 EEIKKTEEV
-396 YNLPSKK
+396 YNLPPKK

-422 VNCSERPVILIAPSW
+422 ADCLEQPVILIAPSW

-448 ELLTSLRHT
+448 ELLTSLQYT
-457 GYRIIVRPH
+457 GYHIVVRPH

-481 ARYAGTPQVEIQT
+481 VRYAGTPQVEIQT
-494 DFASN
+494 NFASN
-499 STVFRADLLI
+499 STVFQADLLI

-553 RKEIGREIALEDV
+553 RKEIGREIEPEDA
-566 GQVNTVVEEMIARR
+566 GQANIVVEEMIARC
-580 GEYQERIRKLA
+580 GEYQERIRKIA
-591 CQNVYNLGQSAQCSA
+591 CQNVYNLGQSAQCSG

-611 ELNKKKGN
+611 ELNKKRLD
-619 TQSAGASE
+619 T
-627 KV
+627 

>member
-1 MEYIAIPL
+1 MDYITIPL
-9 NALMALCYNWTGSY
+9 NALMALCYSWTGSY
-23 LMAIIVFT
+23 LLAIVVFT

-51 MVQLTPDLNALKVKY
+51 MVQLTPDLNALKIKY
-66 YGDKDTVA
+66 YGDKDTIA
-74 EETQKIYKQKKYH
+74 EETQKLYKQKKYH
-87 PIASTIPMIIQLVLL
+87 PIASTIPMVIQLVLL

-147 VGQNKLNPLQKE
+147 IGQNKLNPLQKE
-159 QSKREQW
+159 QSKCEQW
-166 MTNGLSI
+166 LTNGLSI

-191 IASNLFSILNQAALN
+191 IASNIFSILNQAALN

-221 KSQKE
+221 ESQKE
-226 LESINAMSAGVSKE
+226 LENINAMSAGVSKE

-295 ADQVFEVA
+295 ADQIFEVA
-303 KTQPR
+303 KTQSR

-387 EEIRKTEEV
+387 EEIKKTEEV
-396 YNLPSKK
+396 YNLPPKK

-422 VNCSERPVILIAPSW
+422 ADCPEQPVILIAPSW

-448 ELLTSLRHT
+448 ELLTSLQYT
-457 GYRIIVRPH
+457 GYHIVVRPH

-494 DFASN
+494 NFASN
-499 STVFRADLLI
+499 STVFQADLLI

-553 RKEIGREIALEDV
+553 RKEIGREIEPEDA
-566 GQVNTVVEEMIARR
+566 GQANIVVEEMIARC
-580 GEYQERIRKLA
+580 GEYQERIRKIA
-591 CQNVYNLGQSAQCSA
+591 CQNVYNLGQSAQCSG

-611 ELNKKKGN
+611 ELNKKRLD
-619 TQSAGASE
+619 T
-627 KV
+627 

>member
-1 MEYIAIPL
+1 MDYITIPL
-9 NALMALCYNWTGSY
+9 NALMALCYSWTGSY
-23 LMAIIVFT
+23 LLAIVVFT

-51 MVQLTPDLNALKVKY
+51 MVQLTPDLNALKIKY
-66 YGDKDTVA
+66 YGDKDTIA
-74 EETQKIYKQKKYH
+74 EETQKLYKQKKYH
-87 PIASTIPMIIQLVLL
+87 PIASTIPMVIQLVLL

-140 VAALLLG
+140 VAAWMLG

-191 IASNLFSILNQAALN
+191 IASNIFSILNQAALN

-221 KSQKE
+221 ESQKE

-268 FYKYYRATIAY
+268 FYKYFRATIEY
-279 LLSHTNI
+279 LITHSNVI
-286 IVHYVTSDP
+286 IHYVTSDP
-295 ADQVFEVA
+295 GDQIFKVA

-328 DMVIMTMP
+328 DIVVMTMP

-387 EEIRKTEEV
+387 EEIKKTEEV
-396 YNLPSKK
+396 YNLPPKK

-422 VNCSERPVILIAPSW
+422 ADCSEQPVILIAPSW

-448 ELLTSLRHT
+448 ELLTSLQYT
-457 GYRIIVRPH
+457 GYHIVVRPH

-494 DFASN
+494 NFASN
-499 STVFRADLLI
+499 STVFQADLLI

-553 RKEIGREIALEDV
+553 RKEIGREIEPDDA
-566 GQVNTVVEEMIARR
+566 GQANIVVEEMVARR
-580 GEYQERIRKLA
+580 GEYQERIRNLA
-591 CQNVYNLGQSAQCSA
+591 CQNVYNLGQSAQCSG

-611 ELNKKKGN
+611 ELNKKRLD
-619 TQSAGASE
+619 T
-627 KV
+627 

>member
-1 MEYIAIPL
+1 
-9 NALMALCYNWTGSY
+9 MALCYSWTGSY
-23 LMAIIVFT
+23 LLAIVVFT

-38 FPISCWMQRESIK
+38 FPVSCWMQRESIK
-51 MVQLTPDLNALKVKY
+51 MVQLTPDLNALKIKY
-66 YGDKDTVA
+66 YGDKDTIA
-74 EETQKIYKQKKYH
+74 EETQKLYKQKKYH
-87 PIASTIPMIIQLVLL
+87 PIASTIPMVIQLVLL

-140 VAALLLG
+140 VAAWMLG
-147 VGQNKLNPLQKE
+147 IGQNKLNPLQKE

-184 VGVCVYW
+184 VGVCAYW
-191 IASNLFSILNQAALN
+191 IASNIFSILNQAALN

-221 KSQKE
+221 ESQKE

-268 FYKYYRATIAY
+268 FYKYFRATIEY
-279 LLSHTNI
+279 LITHSNVI
-286 IVHYVTSDP
+286 IHYVTSDP
-295 ADQVFEVA
+295 GDQIFKVA

-328 DMVIMTMP
+328 DIVVMTMP

-387 EEIRKTEEV
+387 EEIKKTEEV
-396 YNLPSKK
+396 YNLPPKK

-422 VNCSERPVILIAPSW
+422 ADCSEQPVILIAPSW

-448 ELLTSLRHT
+448 ELLTSLQYT
-457 GYRIIVRPH
+457 GYHIVVRPH

-494 DFASN
+494 NFASN
-499 STVFRADLLI
+499 STVFQADLLI

-546 VPINISI
+546 VPMNIST
-553 RKEIGREIALEDV
+553 RKEIGREIDPNDAERADI
-566 GQVNTVVEEMIARR
+566 VVEEMLA
-580 GEYQERIRKLA
+580 QHERYRETLKRLA
-591 CQNVYNLGQSAQCSA
+591 YQNVYNLGKSAQCSG
-606 KFILS
+606 KFILG
-611 ELNKKKGN
+611 ELSKKK
-619 TQSAGASE
+619 
-627 KV
+627 